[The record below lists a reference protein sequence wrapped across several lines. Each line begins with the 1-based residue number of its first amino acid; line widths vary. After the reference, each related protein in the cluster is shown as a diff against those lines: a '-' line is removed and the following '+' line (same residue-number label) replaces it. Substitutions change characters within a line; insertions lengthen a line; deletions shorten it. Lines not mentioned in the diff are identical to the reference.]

1 MESYAAHVHS
11 WYLRARTRAR
21 TIPRGVPTRRGACT
35 IYSKRTFQCTRD
47 SRNFCWCS
55 SSLSFTLKCHI
66 LPPAT
71 DFRRLGANPFK
82 PVVAT
87 SATLFLAASG
97 TGGVVC
103 SGGSGPAAATT
114 CDCLTSPMAPY
125 SMWPITCGQEV
136 IRTFGAS
143 ALLLP
148 PRVGAGAAGESSFSC
163 DSCSAAFAHS
173 APSPEPTS
181 VSW

>member
-21 TIPRGVPTRRGACT
+21 TIPRGVTMRRGACT

-55 SSLSFTLKCHI
+55 SILSFTLKCHI

-71 DFRRLGANPFK
+71 DLRRLGANPFK

-103 SGGSGPAAATT
+103 SGGSGTAAATT
-114 CDCLTSPMAPY
+114 CDCSTSPMAPY
-125 SMWPITCGQEV
+125 PMWPITCGQKSFGPSVRQRCCCFPESGLGLRASRHSAATLARLHS
-136 IRTFGAS
+136 RTFQVTMYA
-143 ALLLP
+143 
-148 PRVGAGAAGESSFSC
+148 
-163 DSCSAAFAHS
+163 
-173 APSPEPTS
+173 
-181 VSW
+181 